1 MRHNFL
7 NKHALLAGLSIAA
20 LGFSSC
26 LDKGDESI
34 ILENSMSQLVAD
46 IPSDDMATPNPTVN
60 NPTTTLPNATC
71 SVERNGDGVY
81 VASINMTGVWNEDAE
96 DWLKL
101 YGTAYDKQNV
111 WVSVDGNPKG
121 IDVYNTADGEGARTV
136 SADLVFLVD
145 NSGSMSEEADAIAKE
160 ITNWTSNLEKSG
172 LDIRYGC
179 VGYGSAVGNN
189 NYSYLEKN
197 YGLSGALNLT
207 TYDQLN
213 YYLNNRSVTGVRR
226 TIGYFGTDANKLSTY
241 AASDFYSK
249 AGGECGV
256 LALRF
261 ADQYFS
267 FRAGSNRIYVNF
279 TDDANYH
286 GSTDERSVKF
296 LQTDQW
302 NTLKGTVHTVFSS
315 NETWVESRTYGD
327 APWLMSD
334 YTGGTII
341 KVKTDFSDASLASLP
356 VTGAMQNSYIIR
368 FTNISE
374 FMDGQPHVV
383 KVTVVSNDGK
393 VQAEKEFYVIFGV
406 AE

>member
-1 MRHNFL
+1 MRHYFL

-20 LGFSSC
+20 LSLSSC

-34 ILENSMSQLVAD
+34 ILESSMSQLVAD

-145 NSGSMSEEADAIAKE
+145 HSGSMSEEADGLANQVVAWSQK
-160 ITNWTSNLEKSG
+160 LAQSG
-172 LDIRYGC
+172 LDIRFGC
-179 VGYGSAVGNN
+179 VGYGDSP
-189 NYSYLEKN
+189 YSNTSL
-197 YGLSGALNLT
+197 GGALNLT
-207 TYDQLN
+207 TATELKTYFDRSYGVSRTKGFYGSDAATLQAKATSGS
-213 YYLNNRSVTGVRR
+213 YNNGSP
-226 TIGYFGTDANKLSTY
+226 Y
-241 AASDFYSK
+241 A
-249 AGGECGV
+249 ECGMV
-256 LALRF
+256 ALRF
-261 ADQYFS
+261 ADDNFA
-267 FRAGSNRIYVNF
+267 FRNGSNRIYVNF
-279 TDDANYH
+279 TDEPNQPG
-286 GSTDERSVKF
+286 GSQTWSVEALK
-296 LQTDQW
+296 TNIW
-302 NTLKGTVHTVFSS
+302 NTSKGTIHTVWSGGNYTS
-315 NETWVESRTYGD
+315 WTSLRYED
-327 APWLMSD
+327 PKLMST
-334 YTGGTII
+334 YTGGTS
-341 KVKTDFSDASLASLP
+341 KDVNASFTNVTLDDLP

-374 FMDGQPHVV
+374 FMDGQQHVV

-393 VQAEKEFYVIFGV
+393 VQAEKEFYVTFGV

>member
-1 MRHNFL
+1 MRHNFI
-7 NKHALLAGLSIAA
+7 NRHALLAGLSIAA
-20 LGFSSC
+20 LGLSSC

-34 ILENSMSQLVAD
+34 ILENAMSQLVAD

-96 DWLKL
+96 EWLKL
-101 YGTAYDKQNV
+101 YGTAYDAQNV

-145 NSGSMSEEADAIAKE
+145 HSGSMGQEADGLANQVIAWSQK
-160 ITNWTSNLEKSG
+160 LAQSG
-172 LDIRYGC
+172 LDIRFGC
-179 VGYGSAVGNN
+179 VGYGAGCFSNSCVGGAV
-189 NYSYLEKN
+189 
-197 YGLSGALNLT
+197 NLT
-207 TYDQLN
+207 TATTLKAFFD
-213 YYLNNRSVTGVRR
+213 RSTSTSR
-226 TIGYFGTDANKLSTY
+226 TMGFYGSDAETLK
-241 AASDFYSK
+241 SK
-249 AGGECGV
+249 ATSGNYDNGSWGNNECGMV
-256 LALRF
+256 ALRYADDNF
-261 ADQYFS
+261 A
-267 FRAGSNRIYVNF
+267 FRSGSNRIYVNF
-279 TDDANYH
+279 TDEPNQPD
-286 GSTDERSVKF
+286 GSQAWSVEALK
-296 LQTDQW
+296 TNIW
-302 NTLKGTVHTVFSS
+302 NTSKGTIHTVWSGG
-315 NETWVESRTYGD
+315 TYSWTTLRYED
-327 APWLMSD
+327 PKLMSV
-334 YTGGTII
+334 YTGGTS
-341 KVKTDFSDASLASLP
+341 KDVSPSFTNVTLDDLP

-383 KVTVVSNDGK
+383 KVTVVSSDGK

>member
-20 LGFSSC
+20 LGLSSC

-34 ILENSMSQLVAD
+34 ILENAMSQLVAD

-145 NSGSMSEEADAIAKE
+145 HSGSMGDEANGLANQVVAWSQK
-160 ITNWTSNLEKSG
+160 LAQSG
-172 LDIRYGC
+172 LDIRFGC
-179 VGYGSAVGNN
+179 VGYGESP
-189 NYSYLEKN
+189 YSNTSL
-197 YGLSGALNLT
+197 GGALNLT
-207 TYDQLN
+207 TATGLKTYFDRSYGVSRTKGFYGSDAATLQAKATSGN
-213 YYLNNRSVTGVRR
+213 YNNGS
-226 TIGYFGTDANKLSTY
+226 SY
-241 AASDFYSK
+241 A
-249 AGGECGV
+249 ECGMV
-256 LALRF
+256 ALRF
-261 ADQYFS
+261 ADDNFA
-267 FRAGSNRIYVNF
+267 FRNGSNRIYVNF
-279 TDDANYH
+279 TDEPNQPN
-286 GSTDERSVKF
+286 GSQKWSVEALK
-296 LQTDQW
+296 TNIW
-302 NTLKGTVHTVFSS
+302 NTSKGTIHTVWSGGNYTS
-315 NETWVESRTYGD
+315 WTSLSDEN
-327 APWLMSD
+327 PKLMST
-334 YTGGTII
+334 YTGGTS
-341 KVKTDFSDASLASLP
+341 KDVNASFTNVTLDDLP